1 MTLLT
6 QPTLWAVALAIF
18 KLTIFGAN
26 PQRIGLLAG
35 CKPKAFWT
43 IALNFLTHKLTPEP
57 R

>member
-6 QPTLWAVALAIF
+6 QRTQWAVALAIF

-26 PQRIGLLAG
+26 PRHIGLWVG
-35 CKPKAFWT
+35 YKRKAFWT
-43 IALNFLTHKLTPEP
+43 IAPNFLTRKLTREP